1 MFDQLKA
8 YFGFDRFLPLQEE
21 IITKVLAGRDTLVL
35 MPTGGGK
42 SLCYQL
48 PALRFDGI
56 TLVVSPLIALM
67 KDQVDGLKANGVP
80 AGMLNSTLAAQETS
94 LVEEQARQGSLK
106 ILYVAPERLALPAF
120 QRFLHSLTVSLIAID
135 EAHCISEWGHDFR
148 PDYRNLKALRRE
160 FPGVPVMALTATAT
174 KQVREDIVTQLGLQK
189 PEIFISS
196 FNRPNLIYTIQP
208 KTDPLGSLLH
218 LLEKHQGESAII
230 YRFSRKATEETA
242 LELSERGYNAL
253 PYHAGLDRDVRRE
266 TQEKFIRDQVQIVV
280 ATIAF
285 GMGIDKPDVR
295 LVVHYDLP
303 KTVEGYY
310 QETGRAGRD
319 GLPSDCVLFYSYGDR
334 SKQEYFISQ
343 IEDDDERDK
352 AHTKLDQILALC
364 DLQTCRRAYLMEY
377 LGEPW
382 PKTDCGG
389 CDICLLPREEFDA
402 TEIAQKVL
410 STAIRTGER
419 FGVNYLVDVLRG
431 TANKAVRTRGHHEL
445 SVFGIA
451 RDVDSDTLKELARS
465 LVTKGLL
472 AQQGSGYP
480 TLGVSP
486 KGRKFLNDREQLTLT
501 RPKHAVVE
509 QQARSDPRSDQGSNG
524 RELAYDTRLFDELAA
539 LRLEIATDR
548 EIPAYQIFG
557 NKALQ
562 QMAFHMPHN
571 EVEFSK
577 ISGVGDAKLREFS
590 GPFLKVIT
598 EYRQANG
605 QTGNV
610 QRVPVT
616 APRKKVRGISTSIRE
631 TRDLV
636 SQGLSL
642 VEVAEQRGI
651 SETTIRSHLE
661 RFVQEGGEIDLN
673 HLMPSDAKRLKIE
686 AAFQEMGE
694 ARLTPVRDMLGDDY
708 TWEELAVVR
717 MAMRQ
722 RQIQGEPVV

>member
-1 MFDQLKA
+1 MLDLLKA

-21 IITKVLAGRDTLVL
+21 IIAKVLAKRDTVVL

-48 PALRFDGI
+48 PALRLDGI

-67 KDQVDGLKANGVP
+67 KDQVDGLLANEVP
-80 AGMLNSTLAAQETS
+80 AGMLNSTMSAQDANRTQD
-94 LVEEQARQGSLK
+94 LARQGKIK
-106 ILYVAPERLALPAF
+106 ILYVAPERLALPGF
-120 QRFLHSLTVSLIAID
+120 QRFLQSLQVGLIAID
-135 EAHCISEWGHDFR
+135 EAHCISEWGHEFR
-148 PDYRNLKALRRE
+148 PDYRNLKSLRRD
-160 FPGVPVMALTATAT
+160 FPGVPVIALTATAT
-174 KQVREDIVTQLGLQK
+174 KPVREDIVTQLGLKK

-196 FNRPNLIYTIQP
+196 FNRPNLTYTIEP

-218 LLEKHQGESAII
+218 LLEKHQGESAIV

-242 LELSERGYNAL
+242 MELTDRGFSAL
-253 PYHAGLDRDVRRE
+253 PYHAGLERDLRRE
-266 TQEKFIRDQVQIVV
+266 TQEKFIHDQVQIVV
-280 ATIAF
+280 ATVAF

-303 KTVEGYY
+303 KTIEGYY

-334 SKQEYFISQ
+334 SKQEYFIGQ
-343 IEDDDERDK
+343 IEDDDEREK
-352 AHTKLDQILALC
+352 ARVKLDQLLGLC

-402 TEIAQKVL
+402 TVIAQKIL
-410 STAIRTGER
+410 SAAIRTGER
-419 FGVNYLVDVLRG
+419 FGVNYLVDMLRG
-431 TANKAVRTRGHHEL
+431 SANKAVRSRGHHEL

-451 RDVDSDTLKELARS
+451 RDVETDELKELVRS
-465 LVTKGLL
+465 LVSKGLL

-486 KGRKFLNDREQLTLT
+486 QGRSFLNNREQLTLT
-501 RPKHAVVE
+501 RPKHAPA
-509 QQARSDPRSDQGSNG
+509 ARQSALDQNG
-524 RELAYDTRLFDELAA
+524 ERETAYDTRLFDELAA
-539 LRLEIATDR
+539 LRLQLATER
-548 EIPAYQIFG
+548 EVPAYVIFG

-562 QMAFHMPHN
+562 QMAFHTPQT
-571 EVEFSK
+571 EAEFAK

-590 GPFLKVIT
+590 EPFLKVIT
-598 EYRQANG
+598 EYLRANG
-605 QTGNV
+605 QEV
-610 QRVPVT
+610 APERVPVN
-616 APRKKVRGISTSIRE
+616 APKKKVRGISNSIRE

-636 SQGLSL
+636 AQGLSL
-642 VEVAEQRGI
+642 EEVAEQRGI

-661 RFVQEGGEIDLN
+661 RLVQEGHRVDVS
-673 HLMPSDAKRLKIE
+673 HLLPDEDRRLEIE
-686 AAFQEMGE
+686 AAFKEMGE
-694 ARLTPVRDMLGDDY
+694 ARLTPVRDFLGDDF

-717 MAMRQ
+717 LDLRQ
-722 RQIQGEPVV
+722 RLARV

>member
-1 MFDQLKA
+1 MLDLLKA

-21 IITKVLAGRDTLVL
+21 IIAKVLAKRDTVVL

-48 PALRFDGI
+48 PALRLDGI

-67 KDQVDGLKANGVP
+67 KDQVDGLLANGVP
-80 AGMLNSTLAAQETS
+80 AGMLNSTMSAQDTNRTQD
-94 LVEEQARQGSLK
+94 LARQGKIK
-106 ILYVAPERLALPAF
+106 ILYVAPERLALPGF
-120 QRFLHSLTVSLIAID
+120 QRFLQSLQVGLIAID
-135 EAHCISEWGHDFR
+135 EAHCISEWGHEFR
-148 PDYRNLKALRRE
+148 PDYRNLKSLRRD
-160 FPGVPVMALTATAT
+160 FPGVPVIALTATAT
-174 KQVREDIVTQLGLQK
+174 KPVREDIVTQLGLKK

-196 FNRPNLIYTIQP
+196 FNRPNLTYTIEP

-218 LLEKHQGESAII
+218 LLEKHQGESAIV

-242 LELSERGYNAL
+242 MELTDRGFSAL
-253 PYHAGLDRDVRRE
+253 PYHAGLERDLRRE
-266 TQEKFIRDQVQIVV
+266 TQEKFIHDQVQIVV
-280 ATIAF
+280 ATVAF

-303 KTVEGYY
+303 KTIEGYY

-334 SKQEYFISQ
+334 SKQEYFIGQ
-343 IEDDDERDK
+343 IEDDDEREK
-352 AHTKLDQILALC
+352 ARVKLDQLLGLC

-389 CDICLLPREEFDA
+389 CDTCLLPREEFDA
-402 TEIAQKVL
+402 TVIAQKIL
-410 STAIRTGER
+410 SAAIRTGER

-431 TANKAVRTRGHHEL
+431 SANKAVRSRGHHEL

-451 RDVDSDTLKELARS
+451 RDVETDELKELVRS
-465 LVTKGLL
+465 LVSKGLL

-486 KGRKFLNDREQLTLT
+486 QGRSFLNSREQLTLT
-501 RPKHAVVE
+501 RPKHAPA
-509 QQARSDPRSDQGSNG
+509 ARQSALNQNG
-524 RELAYDTRLFDELAA
+524 ERETAYDTRLFDELAA
-539 LRLEIATDR
+539 LRLQLATER
-548 EIPAYQIFG
+548 EVPAYVIFG

-562 QMAFHMPHN
+562 QMAFHTPQT
-571 EVEFSK
+571 EAEFAK

-590 GPFLKVIT
+590 EPFLKVIT
-598 EYRQANG
+598 EYLRANG
-605 QTGNV
+605 QEV
-610 QRVPVT
+610 APERVPVN
-616 APRKKVRGISTSIRE
+616 APKKKVRGISNSIRE

-636 SQGLSL
+636 AQGLSL
-642 VEVAEQRGI
+642 EEVAEQRGI

-661 RFVQEGGEIDLN
+661 RLVQEGHRVDVS
-673 HLMPSDAKRLKIE
+673 HLLPDEDRRLEIE
-686 AAFQEMGE
+686 AAFKEMGE
-694 ARLTPVRDMLGDDY
+694 ARLTPVRDFLGDDF

-717 MAMRQ
+717 LDLRQ
-722 RQIQGEPVV
+722 RLAQV

>member
-1 MFDQLKA
+1 MLEQLKA
-8 YFGFDRFLPLQEE
+8 YFGFDQFLPLQGE
-21 IITKVLAGRDTLVL
+21 IITKVLSKQDTLVL

-48 PALRFDGI
+48 PALRFNGL

-67 KDQVDGLKANGVP
+67 KDQVDGLRANGVP
-80 AGMLNSTLAAQETS
+80 AGLLNSTLSPQES
-94 LVEEQARQGSLK
+94 SQIQNQARQGQIK
-106 ILYVAPERLALPAF
+106 ILYIAPERLALPGF
-120 QRFLHSLTVSLIAID
+120 QRFLQSLEVSLIAID

-148 PDYRNLKALRRE
+148 PDYRNLKSLRQE
-160 FPGVPVMALTATAT
+160 FPGVPVIALTATAT
-174 KQVREDIVTQLGLQK
+174 TQVREDIVNQLGLNE

-196 FNRPNLIYTIQP
+196 FNRPNLTYTIEP
-208 KTDPLGSLLH
+208 KAEPLGTLLN
-218 LLEKHQGESAII
+218 LLDKHPGGSTII

-242 LELSERGYNAL
+242 LELTDRGFDAL
-253 PYHAGLDRDVRRE
+253 PYHAGLDRNLRRE

-319 GLPSDCVLFYSYGDR
+319 GFPSDCVLFYSYGDR

-343 IEDDDERDK
+343 IEDYDERSK
-352 AHTKLDQILALC
+352 AHTKLDQILAFC

-431 TANKAVRTRGHHEL
+431 ANNKAVRDRSHHEL
-445 SVFGIA
+445 PVFGIS
-451 RDVDSDTLKELARS
+451 RDMDSDELKEMVRS
-465 LVTKGLL
+465 LVSNGLL

-480 TLGVSP
+480 TLAVSAQ
-486 KGRKFLNDREQLTLT
+486 GRKFLNNRESLMLT
-501 RPKHAVVE
+501 RPK
-509 QQARSDPRSDQGSNG
+509 QTTNSMPKNFDTSG
-524 RELAYDTRLFDELAA
+524 RETAFDTKLFDELAA
-539 LRLEIATDR
+539 LRLEIATER
-548 EIPAYQIFG
+548 EVPAYVIFG
-557 NKALQ
+557 NKSLQ
-562 QMAFHMPHN
+562 QMAYHMPRD
-571 EVEFSK
+571 EDSFSK
-577 ISGVGDAKLREFS
+577 ISGVGDAKLREYS
-590 GPFLKVIT
+590 RPFLKVIA
-598 EYRQANG
+598 EYIDANT
-605 QTGNV
+605 QITSIK
-610 QRVPVT
+610 RVPVA
-616 APRKKVRGISTSIRE
+616 APKKRPNRGISMSIRE
-631 TRDLV
+631 TRDLIG
-636 SQGLSL
+636 QGMSLS
-642 VEVAEQRGI
+642 EVAEQRGI

-661 RFVQEGGEIDLN
+661 RLVQEGGQVDLD
-673 HLMPSDAKRLKIE
+673 HLMPPDDRRINIE
-686 AAFQEMGE
+686 LAFRELGD
-694 ARLTPVRDMLGDDY
+694 ARLTPVRDMLGEDY
-708 TWEELAVVR
+708 TWDELAVVR
-717 MAMRQ
+717 LALRQ
-722 RQIQGEPVV
+722 EQAVR

>member
-1 MFDQLKA
+1 MLDLLKA

-21 IITKVLAGRDTLVL
+21 IIAKVLAGRDTLVL

-48 PALRFDGI
+48 PALRFEGI

-80 AGMLNSTLAAQETS
+80 AAMLNSTLPARETS
-94 LVEEQARQGSLK
+94 LVQDRARQGSLK

-120 QRFLHSLTVSLIAID
+120 QRFLSSLKVSLIAID

-148 PDYRNLKALRRE
+148 PDYRNLKALRRD
-160 FPGVPVMALTATAT
+160 FPGVPVIALTATAT

-196 FNRPNLIYTIQP
+196 FNRPNLTYTIQP

-218 LLEKHQGESAII
+218 LLEKHQGQSAII

-242 LELSERGYNAL
+242 LELSERGYSAL
-253 PYHAGLDRDVRRE
+253 PYHAGLERDVRRE
-266 TQEKFIRDQVQIVV
+266 TQEQFIRDQVQIVV

-334 SKQEYFISQ
+334 SKQEYFIGQ

-377 LGEPW
+377 LGESW
-382 PKTDCGG
+382 PGTDCGG

-402 TEIAQKVL
+402 TEIALKIL
-410 STAIRTGER
+410 STAIRTGQR

-431 TANKAVRTRGHHEL
+431 AGNKAVRTRGHHEL
-445 SVFGIA
+445 SVFGVA
-451 RDVDSDTLKELARS
+451 RDIDSDRLRELVRM
-465 LVTKGLL
+465 LVSKGLL
-472 AQQGSGYP
+472 AKQGSGYP
-480 TLGVSP
+480 TLAVSP
-486 KGRKFLNDREQLTLT
+486 QGRTFLKDREQLTLT
-501 RPKHAVVE
+501 RPKHAAAVH
-509 QQARSDPRSDQGSNG
+509 QATSDRDQ
-524 RELAYDTRLFDELAA
+524 AYDTKLFDELAA
-539 LRLEIATDR
+539 LRLQIATDR
-548 EIPAYQIFG
+548 EVPAYVIFG

-562 QMAFHMPHN
+562 QMAFHMPRN
-571 EVEFSK
+571 QVEFSK

-598 EYRQANG
+598 EYMQANG
-605 QTGNV
+605 QAGNI

-616 APRKKVRGISTSIRE
+616 APKKRVRGISMSIRE
-631 TRDLV
+631 TKDLV
-636 SQGLSL
+636 AQGLSL
-642 VEVAEQRGI
+642 AEVAEHRGI

-661 RFVQEGGEIDLN
+661 RFVQEGGQIDVE
-673 HLMPSDAKRLKIE
+673 HLMPSDVKRRKIE
-686 AAFQEMGE
+686 AAFREMGE

-708 TWEELAVVR
+708 TWEELAMVR
-717 MAMRQ
+717 LDLRQ
-722 RQIQGEPVV
+722 RQSQGEPVGAR

>member
-1 MFDQLKA
+1 MLEQLKA

-21 IITKVLAGRDTLVL
+21 IIAKVLAKRDTLVL

-48 PALRFDGI
+48 PALHFKGL

-67 KDQVDGLKANGVP
+67 KDQVDGLRANGIP
-80 AGMLNSTLAAQETS
+80 AGMLNSTLPAHEANQ
-94 LVEEQARQGSLK
+94 VQEQARQGKMK
-106 ILYVAPERLALPAF
+106 ILYVAPERLALPGF
-120 QRFLHSLTVSLIAID
+120 QRFLKSLEVSLIAID

-148 PDYRNLKALRRE
+148 PDYRNLKALRQD
-160 FPGVPVMALTATAT
+160 FPGVPVIALTATAT
-174 KQVREDIVTQLGLQK
+174 KPVREDIVTQLGLEK

-196 FNRPNLIYTIQP
+196 FNRPNLTYIIQP
-208 KTDPLGSLLH
+208 KTEPLGALLH
-218 LLEKHQGESAII
+218 LLEKHKGGSAII

-242 LELSERGYNAL
+242 LELSERGFSAL
-253 PYHAGLDRDVRRE
+253 PYHAGLERDVRRE

-319 GLPSDCVLFYSYGDR
+319 GLPSDCVLFYSHGDR

-377 LGEPW
+377 LGESW

-431 TANKAVRTRGHHEL
+431 AANKAVRTRGHDEL
-445 SVFGIA
+445 PVFGIA
-451 RDVDSDTLKELARS
+451 RDVDTDELKEMVRS

-472 AQQGSGYP
+472 AQQGRDYP
-480 TLGVSP
+480 TLAVSP
-486 KGRKFLNDREQLTLT
+486 QGRTFLKDREQLTLT
-501 RPKHAVVE
+501 RPK
-509 QQARSDPRSDQGSNG
+509 QAAAAHRASSGQGTNG
-524 RELAYDTRLFDELAA
+524 RETAYDTKLFDELAA
-539 LRLEIATDR
+539 LRLTIATER
-548 EIPAYQIFG
+548 GIPAYQIFG
-557 NKALQ
+557 NKTLQ

-571 EVEFSK
+571 QVEFSK

-590 GPFLKVIT
+590 EPFLKVIT
-598 EYRQANG
+598 EYMQANG
-605 QTGNV
+605 QSVEV

-616 APRKKVRGISTSIRE
+616 APKKRVRGISLSIRE
-631 TRDLV
+631 TKDLIA
-636 SQGLSL
+636 QGLSL
-642 VEVAEQRGI
+642 AEVAEQRGI

-661 RFVQEGGEIDLN
+661 RFVQEGGRVDID
-673 HLMPSDAKRLKIE
+673 HLMPSDAKRRKIE
-686 AAFQEMGE
+686 AAFEEMGE
-694 ARLTPVRDMLGDDY
+694 ARLTPVRDALGNDY

-717 MAMRQ
+717 LALRQ
-722 RQIQGEPVV
+722 RQAQGEPVV